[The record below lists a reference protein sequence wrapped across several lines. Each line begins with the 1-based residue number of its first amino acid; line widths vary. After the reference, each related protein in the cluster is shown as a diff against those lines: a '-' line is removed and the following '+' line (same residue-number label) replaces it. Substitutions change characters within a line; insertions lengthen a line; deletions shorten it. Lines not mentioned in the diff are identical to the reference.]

1 MFRCTAVREGQIA
14 SDLSI
19 MEELFEEN
27 SAELT
32 ERQVHK
38 FCSSSV
44 LADKNTRTEL
54 HFGRSSS
61 AFVERPCPNMRSFPP
76 GFHSW
81 IYQLIYQLTNFYFFR
96 PLRQVG
102 TRDCACWKRSVPP
115 SCNLERDAQIFVH
128 AGSYFSSARKD
139 WNGKVSCTECKNKH
153 NAGTGRWPPRDE
165 KNASIT
171 PKPPILQLNNAGG
184 AEHNLVRS
192 IKLRCILCE
201 VLKNCC

>member
-1 MFRCTAVREGQIA
+1 MVDIAPLGSQPFAPPLKKQMRFLKMFRCTAVREGQIA

-76 GFHSW
+76 GFHS
-81 IYQLIYQLTNFYFFR
+81 
-96 PLRQVG
+96 
-102 TRDCACWKRSVPP
+102 
-115 SCNLERDAQIFVH
+115 
-128 AGSYFSSARKD
+128 
-139 WNGKVSCTECKNKH
+139 
-153 NAGTGRWPPRDE
+153 
-165 KNASIT
+165 
-171 PKPPILQLNNAGG
+171 
-184 AEHNLVRS
+184 
-192 IKLRCILCE
+192 
-201 VLKNCC
+201 